1 MSATPLPPSLSATVL
16 VPTTGDRGPLL
27 PYSVGSILA
36 QSVRD
41 IEVFVMG
48 DGVSDETRAVI
59 ADLMRKDGRIRF
71 FDHPKHARRGE
82 PYRHAALAEARGE
95 IVCYLCDRDIMLP
108 NHVEAMSR
116 LLANADFG
124 HTLRFGIAPK
134 GGLAFQAT
142 LDINDPR
149 DRNKAVLA
157 EPQIPLSF
165 AGHTLAMYRRLPYGW
180 RMTPPGLQTDR
191 YMWQQFLAQP
201 DCRTATSTHPT
212 ILYFK
217 RGDHPG
223 QSVEERLGELKLWYA
238 KLDKPGWLGEFAEQA
253 RDGAIRDRAG
263 VARRTEAAMRLNAT
277 LARRFP
283 RLASTIRRFPRL
295 MTAVKRRQR

>member
-1 MSATPLPPSLSATVL
+1 M
-16 VPTTGDRGPLL
+16 
-27 PYSVGSILA
+27 GSILA

-59 ADLMRKDGRIRF
+59 ADLIRKDGRIRF
-71 FDHPKHARRGE
+71 FDHPKHPRRGE

-116 LLANADFG
+116 LLADADFG
-124 HTLRFGIAPK
+124 HTLRFKIAPK
-134 GGLAFQAT
+134 GGLAFQAM

-149 DRNKAVLA
+149 DRTKAVLVA
-157 EPQIPLSF
+157 PQIPLSF
-165 AGHTLAMYRRLPYGW
+165 AGHTLAMYRRLPHGW
-180 RMTPPGLQTDR
+180 RTTPPDRYTDN
-191 YMWQQFLAQP
+191 YMWQKFLAQP
-201 DCRTATSTHPT
+201 GCRTATSTHPT

-217 RGDHPG
+217 RGAHPG
-223 QSVEERLGELKLWYA
+223 LSVERRLPELALWHA
-238 KLDKPGWLGEFAEQA
+238 KIYEPGWLEAFSEQV
-253 RDGAIRDRAG
+253 RDAAIRDRAQ
-263 VARRTEAAMRLNAT
+263 VARRVDSAASLHAA

-283 RLASTIRRFPRL
+283 GLSSAVRRFPGLLGALKNLLR
-295 MTAVKRRQR
+295 